1 MLNKLSSRYTRWLKA
16 VLVCITIGF
25 CGYISVASAT
35 LETITLSS
43 VLTNMD
49 TTSMS
54 MAGILQDILLVLG
67 ICFISAGI
75 FKAHQ
80 HKNNPTQITFGH
92 ALTLIVIGA
101 ALILFPYLL
110 KLSAQTFLGTST
122 LPTVG
127 GSEIQNLI
135 SGGTP
140 PSGGPT

>member
-1 MLNKLSSRYTRWLKA
+1 MLKKLSSRYARWIKA
-16 VLVCITIGF
+16 LIVCVTVGF
-25 CGYISVASAT
+25 CGYVTVASAAGS
-35 LETITLSS
+35 LETITLSTVLSNMNVTSTS
-43 VLTNMD
+43 V
-49 TTSMS
+49 
-54 MAGILQDILLVLG
+54 AGILQDILLVLG

-110 KLSAQTFLGTST
+110 KLSAKTFLGTST

-127 GSEIQNLI
+127 GSEIQDLI
-135 SGGTP
+135 GAK
-140 PSGGPT
+140 

>member
-1 MLNKLSSRYTRWLKA
+1 MLKKLSSRYAKWIKPL
-16 VLVCITIGF
+16 LICITVGF
-25 CGYISVASAT
+25 CGYISVASAA
-35 LETITLSS
+35 LQTITLTN
-43 VLTNMD
+43 VLSNMN
-49 TTSMS
+49 TTSLS
-54 MAGILQDILLVLG
+54 MAGILYDILLVLG

-110 KLSAQTFLGTST
+110 KLSAKTFLGTTT

-135 SGGTP
+135 SGG
-140 PSGGPT
+140 SK